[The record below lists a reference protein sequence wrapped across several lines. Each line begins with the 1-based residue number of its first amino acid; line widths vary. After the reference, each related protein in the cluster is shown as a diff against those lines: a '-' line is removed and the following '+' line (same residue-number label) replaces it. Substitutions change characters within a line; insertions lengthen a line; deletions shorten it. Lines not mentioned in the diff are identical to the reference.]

1 MTDDGEL
8 VAYLSDMGKANVE
21 NTRAVYATK
30 QGDSY
35 QKAGVIDDGDYGDSQ
50 LSISGKQKFA
60 VSAWTRQMVS
70 LNKGQNSVLTDA
82 DQMMMGGTE
91 VYAAVYNGTQWE
103 TTRLTDNSTSDM
115 APVTAAKDGKAIVA
129 WRSVVSSDAKSITAF
144 DQKDT
149 ILYRMYDGNGWRDAQ
164 VLYNAL

>member
-35 QKAGVIDDGDYGDSQ
+35 QKAGVIDDGGYGDSQ

-70 LNKGQNSVLTDA
+70 LNKDQNSVLTDA
-82 DQMMMGGTE
+82 DQMMMMGGTE

-103 TTRLTDNSTSDM
+103 TTRLTDNSHPDM
-115 APVTAAKDGKAIVA
+115 AP
-129 WRSVVSSDAKSITAF
+129 
-144 DQKDT
+144 
-149 ILYRMYDGNGWRDAQ
+149 
-164 VLYNAL
+164 